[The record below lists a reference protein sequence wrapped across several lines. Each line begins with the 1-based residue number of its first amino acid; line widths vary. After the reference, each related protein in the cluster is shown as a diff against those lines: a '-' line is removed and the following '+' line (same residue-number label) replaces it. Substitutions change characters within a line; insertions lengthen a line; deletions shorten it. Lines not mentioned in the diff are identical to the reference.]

1 MTMGNGGDGQKSG
14 SGYANGGAPS
24 DHANG
29 TGQPS
34 PSTPHPASHR
44 QNGNGNGAEYT
55 IISHESIGEAAARPT
70 VSSST
75 SYCNYNEKA
84 ESRTPGLPAK
94 TGTGYPIR

>member
-34 PSTPHPASHR
+34 PSHR